1 MRLLLDTNILL
12 WQLYEI
18 GRLSESTKDL
28 MVDAEQVLISSA
40 TIWEIA
46 IKVRIGKLKADVD
59 EVMRE
64 IEARDL
70 IPLPVLFTHARRVAE
85 LDLLHRDPFDRLL
98 IAQAVTEGVHLL
110 TADPQLEQYS
120 DLVICV

>member
-1 MRLLLDTNILL
+1 MRILLDTNIVL

-18 GRLSESTKDL
+18 ARLSESTKNL
-28 MVDAEQVLISSA
+28 MVDAEQVLVSSA

-46 IKVRIGKLKADVD
+46 IKVRIGRLKADVD

-70 IPLPVLFTHARRVAE
+70 VPLPVLFKHARRVAE
-85 LDLLHRDPFDRLL
+85 LDLLHKDSFDRLL

-110 TADPQLEQYS
+110 TADSRLEQYS